1 MTATFN
7 DEPAGAGVHK
17 LFKRARKG
25 KPETVAAPP
34 GSTVPAA
41 GHEDLLKPADLPP
54 DCPVLPLG
62 KLDTRF
68 FFLDRDK
75 QVIGLSA
82 RELQSRNYI
91 SALFGEDNYLL
102 ASIWPRRN
110 RDNLVN
116 GIDVARA
123 SDCLMRACS
132 QAGIWD
138 PAQRVRQR
146 GAWPGMD
153 GELVLHLGDQ
163 LLIVP
168 ADGSAARPAPLG
180 RHGHHVYPRVEAGP
194 RPSLE
199 PQGAGTTA
207 PGPRVFRHL
216 QGWAWRRGEL
226 DARLM
231 LGQLATAMIGGALP
245 WRAHV
250 WVTGTRGAGKS
261 TLHAYIKAL
270 HEDAVTA
277 PSDTTAAGLW
287 QTLQHSSEPLYIDEA
302 EAAEDNRKNS
312 AITQLARIASS
323 SGEVRRGGSDHR
335 SVSFTVRSS
344 FAFLS
349 INMPPL
355 LSQDRSRLAFL
366 ELYDRPRDVSLD
378 VPALL
383 AEARKL
389 GPRLRRRLV
398 DTWPRYAATLQLYRA
413 ALSAV
418 GHSPRAADQF
428 GTLLTGADLVLHDGL
443 PDPEFVSELAHNLA
457 PGEIAEVVDDVP
469 DELACLQHL
478 MTFQIDP
485 FRRGRKATLGEW
497 IQWAAE
503 EAPPAGEFGDPAP
516 ADDDSARPANPEA
529 ANRVLASFGLKVIRD
544 QGGAGKLPWLA
555 VSNQH
560 SQLAAIFNGTHW
572 ASRSGAIGVW
582 SQALRR
588 LDGAQRSVGTVRFG
602 AASTRAT
609 LLPVD
614 HFRGLGV

>member
-1 MTATFN
+1 MTTTN
-7 DEPAGAGVHK
+7 DEQPPVHK
-17 LFKRARKG
+17 LFGRKR
-25 KPETVAAPP
+25 KPRADAVKPAAAS
-34 GSTVPAA
+34 STLTAA
-41 GHEDLLKPADLPP
+41 GHEDLLVPADLPP
-54 DCPVLPLG
+54 NCPVTPLG
-62 KLDTRF
+62 KLDMRF
-68 FFLDRDK
+68 FFLDHDK
-75 QVIGLSA
+75 QVIGLTA
-82 RELQSRNYI
+82 RDLQARNNI
-91 SALFGEDNYLL
+91 SALCGEDNFAL
-102 ASIWPRRN
+102 AAMWPRRN
-110 RDNLVN
+110 RENLVN

-123 SDCLMRACS
+123 SDSLMRACS

-146 GAWPGMD
+146 GAWPGPD

-168 ADGSAARPAPLG
+168 ADGATPRPAPLG
-180 RHGHHVYPRVEAGP
+180 RHGNHVYPRVEAGP

-199 PQGAGTTA
+199 PTGIGPTGA
-207 PGPRVFRHL
+207 GPRVLRHL
-216 QGWAWRRGEL
+216 SGWAWRRGEL

-231 LGQLATAMIGGALP
+231 LGQLTTAMIGGALP

-250 WVTGTRGAGKS
+250 WVTGTRGSGKS
-261 TLHAYIKAL
+261 TLHAYMKAL

-323 SGEVRRGGSDHR
+323 SGEVRRGGADHR

-355 LSQDRSRLAFL
+355 LSQDRSRLAML
-366 ELYDRPRDVSLD
+366 ELFDRPRDVSLD

-443 PDPEFVSELAHNLA
+443 PDAEFVSELAHQLA
-457 PGEIAEVVDDVP
+457 PGEIAEVTDDVP

-478 MTFQIDP
+478 MTFQVDP

-503 EAPPAGEFGDPAP
+503 DPPPVGEFGDPAPP
-516 ADDDSARPANPEA
+516 ADDDSARPVNPEA
-529 ANRVLASFGLKVIRD
+529 ANKVLASFGLKIVRE
-544 QGGAGKLPWLA
+544 GGRLPWLA
-555 VSNQH
+555 VANAH
-560 SQLAAIFNGTHW
+560 SQLAAIYQGTHW

-588 LDGAQRSVGTVRFG
+588 LEGAQRSEKPVRFG
-602 AASTRAT
+602 AVTARST

-614 HFRGLGV
+614 HFAAVGGGA

>member
-1 MTATFN
+1 MS
-7 DEPAGAGVHK
+7 EERVHK
-17 LFKRARKG
+17 LFTRKR
-25 KPETVAAPP
+25 KPKADASPAAPP

-41 GHEDLLKPADLPP
+41 GHEDLLRPADLPP
-54 DCPVLPLG
+54 ECPVVPLG

-102 ASIWPRRN
+102 ATIWPRRN

-123 SDCLMRACS
+123 SDSLMRACS

-138 PAQRVRQR
+138 PSQRIRQR
-146 GAWPGMD
+146 GAWPGAG
-153 GELVLHLGDQ
+153 GELVLHVGDQ

-168 ADGSAARPAPLG
+168 ADGSGIRQAPLG
-180 RHGHHVYPRVEAGP
+180 RLGSHVYPRTEPGP
-194 RPSLE
+194 RPALE
-199 PQGAGTTA
+199 VQGSGPAGAGTIA
-207 PGPRVFRHL
+207 LERL
-216 QGWAWRRGEL
+216 KGWAWRRGEL

-231 LGQLATAMIGGALP
+231 LGQLVTAMIGGALP

-261 TLHAYIKAL
+261 TLHAYCKAI

-355 LSQDRSRLAFL
+355 LSQDRSRLAML
-366 ELYDRPRDVSLD
+366 ELYDRPRDVALD

-383 AEARKL
+383 AEARRL

-398 DTWPRYAATLQLYRA
+398 DEWPRYLTTLQAYRA
-413 ALSAV
+413 ALATL

-428 GTLLTGADLVLHDGL
+428 GTLLAGADLVLHDGQ
-443 PDPEFVSELAHNLA
+443 PDGDFVAEICAQLA
-457 PGEIAEVVDDVP
+457 PSDMAETADDVA
-469 DELACLQHL
+469 DEVSCLQHL
-478 MTFQIDP
+478 LTYQVDP
-485 FRRGRKATLGEW
+485 FRRGRKASLGEW
-497 IQWAAE
+497 IEWAAE
-503 EAPPAGEFGDPAP
+503 DPPPPGEEFQPA
-516 ADDDSARPANPEA
+516 ADDDGTRPATPAA
-529 ANRVLASFGLKVIRD
+529 ANRILATFGLKVMRD
-544 QGGAGKLPWLA
+544 VSGEGKWGLPWLA

-560 SQLAAIFNGTHW
+560 AQLAQVFQGTHW

-582 SQALRR
+582 AQALRR
-588 LDGAQRSVGTVRFG
+588 LPGAMRSPRTVRFG
-602 AASTRAT
+602 AASTRCT
-609 LLPVD
+609 LIPCD
-614 HFRGLGV
+614 HFKGEA

>member
-1 MTATFN
+1 MTATPH
-7 DEPAGAGVHK
+7 DEQPGVHK
-17 LFKRARKG
+17 LFNRKR
-25 KPETVAAPP
+25 KPKPDAGPAAPP

-54 DCPVLPLG
+54 ECPVVPLG
-62 KLDTRF
+62 KLETRF

-123 SDCLMRACS
+123 SDSLMRACS

-146 GAWPGMD
+146 GAWPGPE

-168 ADGSAARPAPLG
+168 ADGTPARPAPLG
-180 RHGHHVYPRVEAGP
+180 RYGSHVYPRVEAGP

-199 PQGAGTTA
+199 PTGIGPTGA
-207 PGPRVFRHL
+207 GPRVLRHL
-216 QGWAWRRGEL
+216 SGWAWRRGEL

-231 LGQLATAMIGGALP
+231 LGQLTTAMIGGALP

-261 TLHAYIKAL
+261 TLHAYMKAL

-323 SGEVRRGGSDHR
+323 SGEVRRGGADHR

-355 LSQDRSRLAFL
+355 LSQDRSRLAML
-366 ELYDRPRDVSLD
+366 ELFDRPRDVALD

-428 GTLLTGADLVLHDGL
+428 GTLLCGADLVLHDGL
-443 PDPEFVSELAHNLA
+443 PDPEFVSELASQLA

-485 FRRGRKATLGEW
+485 FRRGRKASLGEW

-503 EAPPAGEFGDPAP
+503 DPPPAGEFGDPAP
-516 ADDDSARPANPEA
+516 ADDDSARPVSPEA
-529 ANRVLASFGLKVIRD
+529 ANRVLASFGVKVVRD
-544 QGGAGKLPWLA
+544 AGGRLPWLA
-555 VSNQH
+555 IANAH
-560 SQLAAIFNGTHW
+560 SQLAAIYQGTHW
-572 ASRSGAIGVW
+572 ASRSGSIGVW

-588 LDGAQRSVGTVRFG
+588 LEGAQRSQGVVRFG
-602 AASTRAT
+602 AVVARST

-614 HFRGLGV
+614 HFAGLGGGA

>member
-1 MTATFN
+1 MKPTPH
-7 DEPAGAGVHK
+7 DEQPGVHK
-17 LFKRARKG
+17 LFNRKRKL
-25 KPETVAAPP
+25 KPDAGPAAPP

-54 DCPVLPLG
+54 ECPVVPLG

-123 SDCLMRACS
+123 SDSLMRACS

-146 GAWPGMD
+146 GAWPGPE

-163 LLIVP
+163 LLIVS
-168 ADGSAARPAPLG
+168 ADGTPARPAPLG
-180 RHGHHVYPRVEAGP
+180 RYASHVYPRVEAGP

-199 PQGAGTTA
+199 PTGIGQSGA
-207 PGPRVFRHL
+207 GPRVLRHL
-216 QGWAWRRGEL
+216 SGWAWRRGEL

-231 LGQLATAMIGGALP
+231 LGQLTTAMIGGALP

-323 SGEVRRGGSDHR
+323 SGEVRRGGADHR

-355 LSQDRSRLAFL
+355 LSQDRSRLAML
-366 ELYDRPRDVSLD
+366 ELFDRPRDVSLD

-383 AEARKL
+383 TEARKL

-428 GTLLTGADLVLHDGL
+428 GTLLCGADLVLHDGL
-443 PDPEFVSELAHNLA
+443 PDPEFVSELASQLA

-485 FRRGRKATLGEW
+485 FRRGRKASLGEW

-503 EAPPAGEFGDPAP
+503 DPPPAGEFGDPAP
-516 ADDDSARPANPEA
+516 ADDDSARPVSPEA
-529 ANRVLASFGLKVIRD
+529 ANRVLASFGVKVVRD
-544 QGGAGKLPWLA
+544 AGGRLPWLA
-555 VSNQH
+555 IANAH
-560 SQLAAIFNGTHW
+560 SQLAAIYQGTHW

-588 LDGAQRSVGTVRFG
+588 LEGAQRSEKPVRFG
-602 AASTRAT
+602 AVTARST

-614 HFRGLGV
+614 HFAAVGGGA